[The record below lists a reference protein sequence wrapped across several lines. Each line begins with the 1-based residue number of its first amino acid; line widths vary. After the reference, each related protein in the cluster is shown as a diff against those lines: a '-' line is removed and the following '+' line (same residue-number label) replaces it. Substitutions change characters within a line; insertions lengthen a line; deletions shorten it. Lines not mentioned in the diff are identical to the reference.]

1 MQTMINMRIVS
12 FILGASLLYSLP
24 AFGDSDEPD
33 VNEREFAKS
42 QLSDVHGFLDL
53 AFKNDYITPRGLLV
67 SNTGFTLQ
75 VLTGLTLD
83 VYKNPCEW
91 ISKASIT
98 MGIWNDIWS
107 QQGDSDVGAWNE
119 MDWFVGFNTLIA
131 KNWLFGAQYI
141 QFVSPPH
148 HFTPENNIEFFLG
161 YDDSS
166 WGSPV
171 VFNPYIKFFWAVSG
185 DSTVVVGRRGNTY
198 DVEIGLLPTLDLKTL
213 CVPVILT
220 APTWITVG
228 PASFWNGGT
237 LGLKNKNINFGVFST
252 GLNAKFPLKFIPS
265 RLGNWY
271 FDIGGQYYCL
281 INDNLLQAQ
290 TITLGVRSYKHA
302 KRNIG
307 VATAGIG
314 FGF

>member
-1 MQTMINMRIVS
+1 MNMRIAS
-12 FILGASLLYSLP
+12 FILGALLLCNLSAL
-24 AFGDSDEPD
+24 ADTDEPD
-33 VNEREFAKS
+33 VDKEEFAKS
-42 QLSDVHGFLDL
+42 QLTDVHGFFDL
-53 AFKNDYITPRGLLV
+53 SFKNDYITPRGLLV
-67 SNTGFTLQ
+67 SNTGFTIQ
-75 VLTGLTLD
+75 ALTGLTLD
-83 VYKNPCEW
+83 VYKNPSGCL
-91 ISKASIT
+91 SRASIT
-98 MGIWNDIWS
+98 LGIWNDIWS
-107 QQGDSDVGAWNE
+107 KQGDPYVGAWNE
-119 MDWFVGFNTLIA
+119 LDWFIGVNTLIA
-131 KNWLFGAQYI
+131 KNWLFSAQYV

-171 VFNPYIKFFWAVSG
+171 VLNPYVKFFWAVSG
-185 DSTVVVGRRGNTY
+185 DSTVVVGRPGHTY
-198 DVEIGLLPTLDLKTL
+198 DVEIGLVPTLDLKNW
-213 CVPVILT
+213 CVPVTMT

-228 PASFWNGGT
+228 PVSFWNGGT
-237 LGLKNKNINFGVFST
+237 LGLKNKRSNFGVFST

-265 RLGNWY
+265 RVGNWY

-290 TITLGVRSYKHA
+290 TVTLGVRTYKHGH
-302 KRNIG
+302 RNIG